1 MTSRTV
7 DARWVRL
14 LWALAAFVPL
24 VVFFTPALAFRIGYV
39 WLLCAT
45 YLWPAAFLAGGIDP
59 AETGPPYIAVATIY
73 CSAIALV
80 FYVITSLL
88 FRRRDDIPVRSAVIL
103 TSIVWLPIAG
113 FVVYRALDYK
123 DLLARA
129 VTCPGHIHWLAPH
142 CGDVTDFREYML
154 EGFIDRSFVARFE
167 MQPGAVS
174 AVAAR
179 NGLAAVDPARIPASV
194 WQQPPIWWKP
204 ERNAQTRAYATAGFP
219 YEERGSDGDHY
230 LFIANSSTNDVYV
243 FFKLNF

>member
-1 MTSRTV
+1 MTSHTI
-7 DARWVRL
+7 DASWVRL

-24 VVFFTPALAFRIGYV
+24 VAFFTPALAFQIGYV
-39 WLLCAT
+39 WLLCAM
-45 YLWPAAFLAGGIDP
+45 YLWPATALAIQLGFEALGG
-59 AETGPPYIAVATIY
+59 PYVVIATVY
-73 CSAIALV
+73 CSVVALV
-80 FYVITSLL
+80 VYLITSLL
-88 FRRRDDIPVRSAVIL
+88 LRRRGQVPVRSAAIMI
-103 TSIVWLPIAG
+103 SIVWLPIAG
-113 FVVYRALDYK
+113 FVAYRALDYK
-123 DLLARA
+123 GVLAHGVA
-129 VTCPGHIHWLAPH
+129 CPGHIHWLAPH
-142 CGDVTDFREYML
+142 CGDVTDYREYML